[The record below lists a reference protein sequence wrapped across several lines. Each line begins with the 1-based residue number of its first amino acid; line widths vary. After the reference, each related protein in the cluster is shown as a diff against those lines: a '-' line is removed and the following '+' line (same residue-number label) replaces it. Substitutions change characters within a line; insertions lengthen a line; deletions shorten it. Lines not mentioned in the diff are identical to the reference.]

1 MEKEVRYKG
10 KKKSDT
16 KGERSQIQ
24 REKEVRYN
32 GKKKSVWQEEIVNH
46 LGTGLLSPI

>member
-24 REKEVRYN
+24 REKEVKYK
-32 GKKKSVWQEEIVNH
+32 GKKKSDTM
-46 LGTGLLSPI
+46 GKRSRCGKRKS